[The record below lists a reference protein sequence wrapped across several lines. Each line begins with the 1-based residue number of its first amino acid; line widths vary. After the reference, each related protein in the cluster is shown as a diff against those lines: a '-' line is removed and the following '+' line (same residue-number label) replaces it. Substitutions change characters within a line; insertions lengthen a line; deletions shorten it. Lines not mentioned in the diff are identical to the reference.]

1 MSLFF
6 EDYEALEPGHRWQ
19 TESRLVTMGDI
30 EAFAELTGDT
40 HPQHIDLQYGRE
52 SAYGTTIAH
61 GFLTVSLASGLVYRL
76 GLDRRSAHAIL
87 EMSWT
92 LSNPV
97 VPGDEIFVTVTL
109 LERRASKSKP
119 GLGIVRRRYE
129 IVQQSGALVGFGE
142 VAFMIKRRSWSL

>member
-19 TESRLVTMGDI
+19 TESRLVPMEDI

-40 HPQHIDLQYGRE
+40 HPQHVDLQYGRD

-61 GFLTVSLASGLVYRL
+61 GFLTVSIASGLVYRL
-76 GLDRRSAHAIL
+76 GLDRDSAHAIL
-87 EMSWT
+87 EMSWK

-97 VPGDEIFVTVTL
+97 LPGDAISVTVTL
-109 LERRASKSKP
+109 MERRPSQSKP
-119 GLGIVRRRYE
+119 ELGIVRRRYDIVNQSGIPVGRGE
-129 IVQQSGALVGFGE
+129 IV
-142 VAFMIKRRSWSL
+142 FMIKRRS